1 MKYGNLV
8 LEEKEFV
15 LLKRL
20 VNVSG
25 FYTDNTYKNSIEK
38 LTEELLSAVVY
49 SEEKMPKD
57 VIRFNS
63 MVTIQ
68 AENGWSKQFQLVI
81 PSQGDF
87 KNSKISILTPMG
99 AAVIGYA
106 KGDDIV
112 WEFRNGEQIL
122 KVADVKQQ
130 HSTINSDI
138 LL

>member
-8 LEEKEFV
+8 LEKKEFV

-25 FYTDNTYKNSIEK
+25 YYADNTYKNSIQK
-38 LTEELLSAVVY
+38 LTEELKSAIVY
-49 SEEKMPKD
+49 SEEEMPKD

-63 MVTIQ
+63 LVTI
-68 AENGWSKQFQLVI
+68 EGKNGFTKQFELVI
-81 PSQGDF
+81 PSEGDF

-106 KGDDIV
+106 KGDSII
-112 WEFRNGEQIL
+112 WEFRNGEQTL
-122 KVADVKQQ
+122 TVSDVKQQ
-130 HSTINSDI
+130 HNVINTDT

>member
-1 MKYGNLV
+1 
-8 LEEKEFV
+8 
-15 LLKRL
+15 
-20 VNVSG
+20 
-25 FYTDNTYKNSIEK
+25 
-38 LTEELLSAVVY
+38 
-49 SEEKMPKD
+49 MPGD

-63 MVTIQ
+63 IVTIQ
-68 AENGWSKQFQLVI
+68 ATNGWSKQFQLVI

-112 WEFRNGEQIL
+112 WEFRNGEQTL
-122 KVADVKQQ
+122 KVTDVKQE
-130 HSTINSDI
+130 HSTINSNI

>member
-8 LEEKEFV
+8 LEKKEFV

-25 FYTDNTYKNSIEK
+25 FYTDNTYKNSIQK
-38 LTEELLSAVVY
+38 LTDELKSAIVY
-49 SEEKMPKD
+49 SEEEMPED

-63 MVTIQ
+63 LVTI
-68 AENGWSKQFQLVI
+68 EGKNGFTNKFQLVI
-81 PSQGDF
+81 PSEGDF

-106 KGDDIV
+106 KGDDII
-112 WEFRNGEQIL
+112 WEFRNGVQTL
-122 KVADVKQQ
+122 KVTEVKQQ
-130 HSTINSDI
+130 PSTINSDI